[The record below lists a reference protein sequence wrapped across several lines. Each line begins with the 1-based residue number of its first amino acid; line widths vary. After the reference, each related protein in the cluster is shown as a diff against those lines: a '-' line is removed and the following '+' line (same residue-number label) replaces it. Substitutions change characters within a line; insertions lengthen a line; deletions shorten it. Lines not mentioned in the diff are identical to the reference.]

1 MMGECYM
8 IEYEIEDHEDMSSKI
23 WISAIKLHKETEN
36 GEIVKWI
43 IGDEYI

>member
-23 WISAIKLHKETEN
+23 CISAIKLHKQIEN
-36 GEIVKWI
+36 GETDEWI
-43 IGDEYI
+43 SGDE